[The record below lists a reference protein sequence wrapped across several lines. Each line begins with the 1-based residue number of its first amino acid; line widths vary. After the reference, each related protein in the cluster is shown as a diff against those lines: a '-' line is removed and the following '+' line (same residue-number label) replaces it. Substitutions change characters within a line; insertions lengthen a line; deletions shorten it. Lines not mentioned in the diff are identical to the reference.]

1 MRRWSASRH
10 VSVIACGMLLFG
22 GLRSPR
28 AAHEVPM
35 SYEQRVQ
42 LQEQATR
49 RVVDSFNEVFNLHD
63 VDTSAAL

>member
-1 MRRWSASRH
+1 MTTTDFK
-10 VSVIACGMLLFG
+10 SVDDYIISQARG
-22 GLRSPR
+22 R
-28 AAHEVPM
+28 AGRTAREVPM

>member
-1 MRRWSASRH
+1 MMAKPDFKSVDDYIASQAR
-10 VSVIACGMLLFG
+10 G
-22 GLRSPR
+22 R
-28 AAHEVPM
+28 AGRTAREVPA

-49 RVVDSFNEVFNLHD
+49 TAVDSSNEVFNRHD

>member
-1 MRRWSASRH
+1 MTTTDFKSVDDYIASQVR
-10 VSVIACGMLLFG
+10 G
-22 GLRSPR
+22 R
-28 AAHEVPM
+28 AGRTGQEVPM

-49 RVVDSFNEVFNLHD
+49 RAVDSFKQVFNLHD